1 MTLIATRR
9 WALRALLILAP
20 LTGAVAAGA
29 EPPDPGLVIAFH
41 AKAADRTAL
50 RTALETTQP
59 ARLRRWQADGL
70 LTGYRLL
77 FARYADGGGWDA
89 MELLSFKDAAA
100 MSRWRATERAAPGG
114 LDARA
119 LALVTS
125 IDTTPTDHIRG
136 GGADRATDPA
146 VLVVPYV
153 SLIPA
158 ADYAR
163 YLDGYTIRQ
172 FEGWIAEGV
181 LDGYDIFTSK
191 YPAGRDWNALI
202 VLRYNDDAAL
212 GRRDEVVGRT
222 RARLVLD
229 PAWKAISDDK
239 KSVRT
244 EKILVVADQIAA
256 ARAQ

>member
-1 MTLIATRR
+1 MLATS
-9 WALRALLILAP
+9 WTLRALLLIAP
-20 LTGAVAAGA
+20 LAGAVTVGA
-29 EPPDPGLVIAFH
+29 EPPAPGLVIAFH
-41 AKAADRTAL
+41 AKAGDRTAL
-50 RTALETTQP
+50 RTALEATQP
-59 ARLRRWQADGL
+59 ARLRRWQADGTL
-70 LTGYRLL
+70 SGYRLL

-89 MELLSFKDAAA
+89 MELLSFKDSAAV
-100 MSRWRATERAAPGG
+100 SRWRAIERAAPGG

-136 GGADRATDPA
+136 GGTDRATDPA
-146 VLVVPYV
+146 VLVVPYLALV
-153 SLIPA
+153 PP

-163 YLDGYTIRQ
+163 YLDGYTTPQ
-172 FEGWIAEGV
+172 FQGWIAEGV
-181 LDGYDIFTSK
+181 LDGYDIVISK

-212 GRRDEVVGRT
+212 GRRDEVVAKT
-222 RARLVLD
+222 RARLALD

-244 EKILVVADQIAA
+244 EKVLVVADQIVAA
-256 ARAQ
+256 KAP